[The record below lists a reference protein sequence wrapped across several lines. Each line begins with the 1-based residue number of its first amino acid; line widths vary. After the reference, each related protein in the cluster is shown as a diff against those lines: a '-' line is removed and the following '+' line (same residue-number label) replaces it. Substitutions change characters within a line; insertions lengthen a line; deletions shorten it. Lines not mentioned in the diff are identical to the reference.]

1 VADNLKKGFISL
13 HREADFEIEHGFI
26 DGEFQYKV
34 HHKKKKWLYLTEK
47 EKKVVTLLFFLKSRD
62 EVCQMLG
69 MSRNSLR
76 QAIFRLK
83 KKARQ

>member
-1 VADNLKKGFISL
+1 MADNLKKGFVSL
-13 HREADFEIEHGFI
+13 HRGADFDLEFGYI
-26 DGEFQYKV
+26 DGEFQTKV
-34 HHKKKKWLYLTEK
+34 HPRKHIPLTEK

-69 MSRNSLR
+69 MSKNSLR